1 MRPVIERLGEDEFA
15 VHLDPP
21 EREMI
26 EGLAAQLE
34 ELLETDSPL
43 LVRLFPPPYGD
54 DLERNE
60 GYAALAVPELIEH
73 RRAAIEVL
81 RSSADATRLNEE
93 ELTAWM
99 RSINDLRLVLGTML
113 GIETDDDPVGAPEG
127 LEHVRSIYGFMGAL
141 LETIVNALED

>member
-26 EGLAAQLE
+26 EGLAGQLE

-73 RRAAIEVL
+73 RRASIEVL

-113 GIETDDDPVGAPEG
+113 GIETDDDPVGTPEG

-141 LETIVNALED
+141 LETIVHALED